1 MTPTPVRTNLTAIS
15 IAETKRVIPPA
26 FGKAAGPLVVSLIAS
41 PDLPLFKTILTSPS
55 FAVET
60 AFYAL
65 STIAYAYGLL
75 VACYISTKMTAEKRR
90 NPPELEP
97 NGLSAYLGGVSVV
110 ILADMFAL
118 ITSLL
123 ILVPQAA
130 SIISSAAIHGGGAED
145 ILLSLLDALLGNLS
159 VVGPLGVA
167 AYVCVIAAGLS
178 YLTLK
183 LSLVPVHSAVTG
195 MIDIPS
201 AWKRSDGQ
209 TFRMFLSGQGLGAME
224 TVATF
229 ALLLLFAGADLISW
243 LSDAPIVS
251 ALIDTFTSAT
261 FTFAT
266 VAVAMTSCCMT
277 SLVYRGEHRPSRVT

>member
-1 MTPTPVRTNLTAIS
+1 MTPPPVHTHLTAIS
-15 IAETKRVIPPA
+15 IAETKRVILPA
-26 FGKAAGPLVVSLIAS
+26 FGKAAGPLIVSLIAS
-41 PDLPLFKTILTSPS
+41 PDLPLFRAILASPS

-65 STIAYAYGLL
+65 STIAYTYGLL

-90 NPPELEP
+90 TPPELDP

-118 ITSLL
+118 TTSLL
-123 ILVPQAA
+123 IMVPQAA
-130 SIISSAAIHGGGAED
+130 SIISSAAIHGGGSED
-145 ILLSLLDALLGNLS
+145 ILLRLLDALLDNLS
-159 VVGPLGVA
+159 IVGPIGVA
-167 AYVCVIAAGLS
+167 AYVCTIAAGLS

-201 AWKRSDGQ
+201 AWKKSDGQ
-209 TFRMFLSGQGLGAME
+209 TLRMFFSGQGLGAME
-224 TVATF
+224 TVAIF
-229 ALLLLFAGADLISW
+229 ALLVLFAAAGLISE
-243 LSDAPIVS
+243 LSESPIFS
-251 ALIDTFTSAT
+251 AMIETFTSVT

-277 SLVYRGEHRPSRVT
+277 SLVYRGEQRSSRVT